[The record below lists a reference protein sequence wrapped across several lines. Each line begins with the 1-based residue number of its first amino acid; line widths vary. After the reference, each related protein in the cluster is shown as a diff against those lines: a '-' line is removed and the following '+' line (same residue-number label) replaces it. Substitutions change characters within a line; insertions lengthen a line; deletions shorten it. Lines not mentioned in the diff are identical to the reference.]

1 MLIKTL
7 FVLAQNRAK
16 ISMSIND
23 GQVYCAVF
31 IIMKI
36 NKLLRAAMWM
46 QFTNIIMSK
55 EATVSRDY
63 ILAYFIYR
71 NFTTGKANSRW

>member
-1 MLIKTL
+1 
-7 FVLAQNRAK
+7 
-16 ISMSIND
+16 MSIND

-36 NKLLRAAMWM
+36 NNLLRAAMWM